1 MRKRLNF
8 GMEVPFIGHLAT
20 ADGLRIDPHKTQT
33 IVEMPPPADVA
44 GV

>member
-20 ADGLRIDPHKTQT
+20 ADGLRIDPRKTQA
-33 IVEMPPPADVA
+33 IVEMPLPADVA